1 MSGRGE
7 ALLGIAASTGALVAR
22 APTAAAM
29 WMLLAAAIA
38 WRLVEGRR
46 VWLAAVAV
54 AVAVIVSGLGAHA
67 LTGTGNVPDGPV
79 SGLARL
85 VGDPRPVASGGWRVE
100 VRLDGRRFDAEF
112 GAVHNAVAPLL
123 AGDGIE
129 VEGVLDGSPRRWQHT
144 RHVAGTLRVDR
155 VGPTVPAGTVHGL
168 ANSLRRTLARGA
180 SPLGRE
186 RAALLTEL
194 VVGDDRGQSDRT
206 SDDFRAAGL
215 GHLLAAPVAGPLMV
229 WGLTGGLVAGAFGP
243 PLDPIVHL
251 PSGVGLRWVAGV
263 AEWAGRRPLGLLG
276 APFAMAVPV
285 LVASTAALSHHGR
298 IRAAC
303 LLLASTLVALAAVG
317 TVQALCPPPTGIADG
332 IRLLDGGGSV
342 VVVDRQMSPRRLLES
357 LRRRGVHSPVLIVF
371 REPVGPGVS
380 AALVERFGPHRR
392 LGPPGSTDAE
402 TPVTGTVMDVGG
414 DRWRIDV
421 GSGLLT
427 IRMLPPGLAP
437 LQGDLSQPSRRVPSA
452 G

>member
-29 WMLLAAAIA
+29 CMLLAAAIA

-46 VWLAAVAV
+46 VWLAAV

-129 VEGVLDGSPRRWQHT
+129 VEGVLDGSPRPWQRT

-180 SPLGRE
+180 
-186 RAALLTEL
+186 RAARLTEL

-215 GHLLAAPVAGPLMV
+215 GHLLAVSGQNVAFVLAAAGPVLLRIRFRYRLPLALVLLAFFALATRFAPSVLRATVMA
-229 WGLTGGLVAGAFGP
+229 GGSALAAARGRTTC
-243 PLDPIVHL
+243 
-251 PSGVGLRWVAGV
+251 GLR
-263 AEWAGRRPLGLLG
+263 LLG
-276 APFAMAVPV
+276 A
-285 LVASTAALSHHGR
+285 
-298 IRAAC
+298 
-303 LLLASTLVALAAVG
+303 
-317 TVQALCPPPTGIADG
+317 
-332 IRLLDGGGSV
+332 SV
-342 VVVDRQMSPRRLLES
+342 VVLL
-357 LRRRGVHSPVLIVF
+357 LGDPLLVH
-371 REPVGPGVS
+371 R
-380 AALVERFGPHRR
+380 AAF
-392 LGPPGSTDAE
+392 
-402 TPVTGTVMDVGG
+402 
-414 DRWRIDV
+414 
-421 GSGLLT
+421 
-427 IRMLPPGLAP
+427 
-437 LQGDLSQPSRRVPSA
+437 QLSVA
-452 G
+452 A

>member
-155 VGPTVPAGTVHGL
+155 VGPTVLAGTVHGL

-180 SPLGRE
+180 SPLGWE

-215 GHLLAAPVAGPLMV
+215 GHLLAVSGQNVAFV
-229 WGLTGGLVAGAFGP
+229 
-243 PLDPIVHL
+243 
-251 PSGVGLRWVAGV
+251 
-263 AEWAGRRPLGLLG
+263 
-276 APFAMAVPV
+276 
-285 LVASTAALSHHGR
+285 
-298 IRAAC
+298 
-303 LLLASTLVALAAVG
+303 LAAADRSCCASG
-317 TVQALCPPPTGIADG
+317 SATACPWHLYFWP
-332 IRLLDGGGSV
+332 S
-342 VVVDRQMSPRRLLES
+342 SPS
-357 LRRRGVHSPVLIVF
+357 
-371 REPVGPGVS
+371 
-380 AALVERFGPHRR
+380 
-392 LGPPGSTDAE
+392 PPGSSH
-402 TPVTGTVMDVGG
+402 
-414 DRWRIDV
+414 RS
-421 GSGLLT
+421 SGP
-427 IRMLPPGLAP
+427 R
-437 LQGDLSQPSRRVPSA
+437 
-452 G
+452 